1 MYERYYDSKLP
12 LVSSFLI
19 TNCHPLIRFLRN
31 SLQNEPKYKHKVIE
45 KPDNLIAFK
54 RITSNI
60 TQVVS
65 VLDDL
70 RKNPKKF
77 LCLND
82 NTGEQM
88 RNEY

>member
-12 LVSSFLI
+12 MVSAFLI
-19 TNCHPLIRFLRN
+19 FNCQPLIAFLRS
-31 SLQNEPKYKHKVIE
+31 SLKNEPKYKHKVVE

-82 NTGEQM
+82 NTGK
-88 RNEY
+88 